1 MYLFYRKNGNLAAV
15 TSYNKIAVIKLKQ
28 DNYQIFQTIDIGL
41 FNMLGQLWN
50 GTLIGC
56 SKGEIIFF
64 HKNNNLYSK
73 NFGIKI
79 KETSKFIFQTK
90 RGEIVY
96 SDCDKMNQI
105 IFYDFINKREIEC
118 INHIDISRNDIFN
131 IGMISKE
138 LLFVT
143 SEGKNIT

>member
-1 MYLFYRKNGNLAAV
+1 MKNGNLAAV
-15 TSYNKIAVIKLKQ
+15 TSDNKIAVIKLKQ
-28 DNYQIFQTIDIGL
+28 DNYQILQTIDIGL

-96 SDCDKMNQI
+96 SDGDKMNQI

>member
-1 MYLFYRKNGNLAAV
+1 MKNGNLAAI
-15 TSYNKIAVIKLKQ
+15 TSDNKIAVIKLKQ
-28 DNYQIFQTIDIGL
+28 DNYQILQTIDIGL

-64 HKNNNLYSK
+64 QKNNNLYSK

-96 SDCDKMNQI
+96 YDGDKMNQI